1 MPALPNPKHEIVAQE
16 LAKGTRI
23 MDAYAAGGFART
35 GASATKFAQRPE
47 IRERVQEIQQRR
59 IQKEEVA
66 SENAAKSLGLDKRW
80 VLERLKYSAE
90 RCLRGQPM
98 LDAQGVQIPG
108 RFTGKPDAHGANQAL
123 RLIGMELGMFI
134 ERHEIGGP
142 GDFSRLTDEDLAKR
156 VLEDATALGLP
167 AEATEALLL
176 TFQPGETDS
185 DGTE

>member
-1 MPALPNPKHEIVAQE
+1 MPALPNPKYEIVAQE
-16 LAKGTRI
+16 LAKGSQI
-23 MDAYAAGGFART
+23 VDAYATAGFRRSPP
-35 GASATKFAQRPE
+35 SATKFAQRPQ
-47 IRERVQEIQQRR
+47 IRERVQEIQRSR
-59 IQKEEVA
+59 IKTEFDA
-66 SENAAKSLGLDKRW
+66 SENAAKALNIDKKW
-80 VLERLKYSAE
+80 VLERLKFNAE
-90 RCLRGQPM
+90 RCLRGQPVM
-98 LDAQGVQIPG
+98 DENGHHIPG

-176 TFQPGETDS
+176 TFQPDGT
-185 DGTE
+185 DGTEDV